1 MTRPH
6 IAFAM
11 CRRVFCFK
19 KEGRKE
25 DEETM
30 ATQFLTKMKKNEKIK
45 DRGKKYEK
53 QIEGITG

>member
-6 IAFAM
+6 IAIAM
-11 CRRVFCFK
+11 CGRFFLFQ

-30 ATQFLTKMKKNEKIK
+30 ATQSLIKMQKNEKINN
-45 DRGKKYEK
+45 
-53 QIEGITG
+53 

>member
-11 CRRVFCFK
+11 CGRVFCFK

-30 ATQFLTKMKKNEKIK
+30 ATQSLTKMQKNGKINN
-45 DRGKKYEK
+45 
-53 QIEGITG
+53 

>member
-6 IAFAM
+6 IAIAM
-11 CRRVFCFK
+11 CGRFFLFQ

-30 ATQFLTKMKKNEKIK
+30 ATQSLTKKRKNEK
-45 DRGKKYEK
+45 KYN
-53 QIEGITG
+53 

>member
-30 ATQFLTKMKKNEKIK
+30 ATQFLTKMKKNEKINK
-45 DRGKKYEK
+45 
-53 QIEGITG
+53 

>member
-11 CRRVFCFK
+11 CGRFFCFK

-30 ATQFLTKMKKNEKIK
+30 ATQSLTKIQENEKIN
-45 DRGKKYEK
+45 D
-53 QIEGITG
+53 